1 MNVWR
6 SAQRPLFVL
15 APLYDVTDT
24 VFRQIIADCAP
35 PDLFFTE
42 FVNADGLQ
50 SSGRDKLDFR
60 LKFTDKDQPII
71 AQIWG
76 KQPENFRK
84 TAAELVKMGY
94 DGIDINFGCPDKSV
108 VKNGCCIAM
117 VDDRPLAAEIIQA
130 TKKGAGELPVS
141 VKTRLGLGNIDLTW
155 LEFLLQQ
162 KLDALII
169 HGRTRSEMSKVPA
182 HWDEIGK
189 VRAIRD
195 KLAVKSLIIGNGD
208 AENRQQGLELAKK
221 YQLDGIMI
229 GRGVF
234 ADPFAFSE
242 NSPWE
247 TYTTEQKIN
256 LYKKHVELF
265 AKTWKNNERPIV
277 TLNKFCKVYISGFDG
292 AKELREEL
300 MSATSSG
307 KLLEQLNSIKQ
318 PS

>member
-234 ADPFAFSE
+234 ADPFALSE
-242 NSPWE
+242 NSPCE